1 MYEEQ
6 IPTHKIGVLA
16 PRHVIDNQAYE
27 FYRMAPPGVM
37 LVMTPMGLEEF
48 SGADIQRVI
57 AGADTRIDL
66 LAERGVEIILAS
78 GVPLPIL
85 LGLEGHDRLLA
96 HITER
101 TGIPATSNMENV
113 LAAARHLG
121 LSKVVVANKWSDGM
135 NETLGAFFAR
145 DGMEVV
151 GVANKSMQ
159 PAEFSKISSG
169 NSARLAYDL
178 GRQALERHPEADG
191 LFIGGGNWLSQPV
204 VEQLEEEFGK
214 PAFCN
219 QGAMMWTLLHRID
232 FWRPMPGHGRLLS
245 SD

>member
-1 MYEEQ
+1 MNQ
-6 IPTHKIGVLA
+6 DDIPSHKIGVLS

-27 FYRMAPPGVM
+27 FYRMAPPGIM

-48 SGADIQRVI
+48 SAADIERVI
-57 AGADTRIDL
+57 AGADKRIDL

-85 LGLEGHDRLLA
+85 LGLDGHDRLLA

-121 LSKVVVANKWSDGM
+121 LGKVVVANKWSDEM
-135 NETLGAFFAR
+135 NETLAAYFRR

-159 PAEFSKISSG
+159 PAEFSKMSSEG
-169 NSARLAYDL
+169 SAGLAYDL
-178 GRQALERHPEADG
+178 GRQALERHPDADG
-191 LFIGGGNWLSQPV
+191 LYIGGGNWLSQPV
-204 VEQLEEEFGK
+204 VERLENEFGK

-232 FWRPMPGHGRLLS
+232 CWRAMQGHGRLLS
-245 SD
+245 LD